1 MLGKPTT
8 PLPWFRRSR
17 SPGSAVIRHIATY
30 HLMTLLASLLALGIG
45 IVLGLVGGGGSILTQ
60 PVLHHVVGLST
71 ESAIVLG
78 YPIVGITALVG
89 AVRHL
94 RSGAITL
101 RGTVPMGLTAMV
113 GAWLGTRTITWLGL
127 SGETRFLLLAGM
139 MILAGV
145 AMLRDVLS
153 THPLE
158 PTEPHLTALLA
169 TGVGVGALTGIVG
182 VGGGFLMVPAL
193 VVLGGQ
199 AMRQAVATSLL
210 VISMSTALAFALQ
223 RADAPVDWGIGL
235 PFVALTVIGML
246 GSASLLQRIPQRPL
260 KGIFALTLIIVGAF
274 LALPSSR

>member
-1 MLGKPTT
+1 
-8 PLPWFRRSR
+8 
-17 SPGSAVIRHIATY
+17 
-30 HLMTLLASLLALGIG
+30 
-45 IVLGLVGGGGSILTQ
+45 
-60 PVLHHVVGLST
+60 
-71 ESAIVLG
+71 
-78 YPIVGITALVG
+78 
-89 AVRHL
+89 
-94 RSGAITL
+94 
-101 RGTVPMGLTAMV
+101 
-113 GAWLGTRTITWLGL
+113 
-127 SGETRFLLLAGM
+127 M

-158 PTEPHLTALLA
+158 PTEPHPTALLA

-260 KGIFALTLIIVGAF
+260 KGVFALTLIIVGAL

>member
-1 MLGKPTT
+1 
-8 PLPWFRRSR
+8 
-17 SPGSAVIRHIATY
+17 
-30 HLMTLLASLLALGIG
+30 MTLLAALLALAIG
-45 IVLGLVGGGGSILTQ
+45 VVLGLVGGGGSILTQ

-89 AVRHL
+89 AARHL

-101 RGTVPMGLTAMV
+101 RGTLPMGIAAMG
-113 GAWLGTRTITWLGL
+113 GAWLGTRIVTWLGL
-127 SGETRFLLLAGM
+127 SGETRFLLLAATM
-139 MILAGV
+139 VLAGA
-145 AMLRDVLS
+145 AMLRDLLRAQ
-153 THPLE
+153 PLE
-158 PTEPHLTALLA
+158 PTDPHPAALVL
-169 TGVGVGALTGIVG
+169 TGVVVGALTGIVG

-210 VISMSTALAFALQ
+210 VISMSTALAFGLQ
-223 RADAPVDWGIGL
+223 RGDAPVDWRIGL
-235 PFVALTVIGML
+235 PFAALTVIGML

-260 KGIFALTLIIVGAF
+260 KGVFALTLIIIGVF